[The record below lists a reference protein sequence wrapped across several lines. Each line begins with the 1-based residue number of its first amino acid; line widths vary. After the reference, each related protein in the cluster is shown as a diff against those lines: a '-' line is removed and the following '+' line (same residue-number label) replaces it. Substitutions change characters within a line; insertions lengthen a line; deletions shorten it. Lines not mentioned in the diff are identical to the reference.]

1 MIIKSLETVFIMIIM
16 IGVGWLMS
24 YTGWL
29 NAEGKRFIHLFMINI
44 SIPALT
50 LTNFFQM
57 FPKEMIGSTIQ
68 FVLIG
73 VLSMMAV
80 FILSEL
86 VAKIIKLEKIKSGS
100 FVALSSVSNSLF
112 FGMPIALSLFGDI
125 SLPYIL
131 FYYIANSSVFW
142 GICAPRI
149 MRDGNLKKLKISQN
163 IKKIFNAP
171 FVALILSILLLVIDF
186 KPPALVL
193 TVAGYL
199 GRPVTPLA
207 AIFVGRI
214 IYEIDFKQY
223 KFENSIIGVLCLR
236 FIASPAIMFLMTR
249 LFHLDRLSTQVM
261 VIMAAMP
268 SIVQTSLVSEMY
280 GVDSKYVAFTISL
293 TTVMGLFFIPFYMFV
308 LNYL

>member
-1 MIIKSLETVFIMIIM
+1 MIYKSLETVFIMIIM

-24 YTGWL
+24 YVGWL
-29 NAEGKRFIHLFMINI
+29 NIEGKRFIHLFIINI

-57 FPKEMIGSTIQ
+57 FPKEMIGSTIH

-73 VLSMMAV
+73 ILSMMVAFV
-80 FILSEL
+80 LSEL
-86 VAKIIKLEKIKSGS
+86 VAKLIRIEKTKSGS
-100 FVALSSVSNSLF
+100 FVSMSSVSNSLF
-112 FGMPIALSLFGDI
+112 FGMPIVLSLFGDV

-149 MRDGNLKKLKISQN
+149 MKDGNVKRIRISEN
-163 IKKIFNAP
+163 VRKIFNAP
-171 FVALILSILLLVIDF
+171 FVALILSILLLAIDL
-186 KPPALVL
+186 KPPDLVL
-193 TVAGYL
+193 TVSSYL
-199 GRPVTPLA
+199 GKPVTPLA

-214 IYEIDFKQY
+214 IYEIDFKNYQ
-223 KFENSIIGVLCLR
+223 FENSILVILFLR

-249 LFHLDRLSTQVM
+249 LFQFDKLSTQVM
-261 VIMAAMP
+261 VIMSAMP
-268 SIVQTSLVSEMY
+268 AMVQTSLVAEMY
-280 GVDSKYVAFTISL
+280 GADSKYVAFTISL

>member
-1 MIIKSLETVFIMIIM
+1 MILM

-24 YTGWL
+24 YAGWL
-29 NAEGKRFIHLFMINI
+29 NTEGKRFIHLFIINI

-57 FPKEMIGSTIQ
+57 FPKEMIGSTIR

-73 VLSMMAV
+73 ILSMMVV
-80 FILSEL
+80 FVLSEI
-86 VAKIIKLEKIKSGS
+86 VAKVIKLEKIKSGS
-100 FVALSSVSNSLF
+100 FVSMSSVSNSLF
-112 FGMPIALSLFGDI
+112 FGMPIVLSLFGEV

-131 FYYIANSSVFW
+131 FYYIANTSVFW

-149 MRDGNLKKLKISQN
+149 MRDGDIKRIKVSQN

-171 FVALILSILLLVIDF
+171 FVALILSILLLAVDLR
-186 KPPALVL
+186 PPTLVL
-193 TVAGYL
+193 MVASYL

-214 IYEIDFKQY
+214 IYEIDFKNY
-223 KFENSIIGVLCLR
+223 KFESSMLGILFLR
-236 FIASPAIMFLMTR
+236 FIASPAVMFLMTR
-249 LFHLDRLSTQVM
+249 LFQLDKLSTQVL

-268 SIVQTSLVSEMY
+268 AMIQTSLVSEMY
-280 GVDSKYVAFTISL
+280 GTDSKYVAFAISL

>member
-1 MIIKSLETVFIMIIM
+1 MIINSLETVFIMIIM

-24 YTGWL
+24 YVGWL
-29 NAEGKRFIHLFMINI
+29 NIEGKRFIHKFIINI
-44 SIPALT
+44 SVPALT
-50 LTNFFQM
+50 LTNFFQI
-57 FPKEMIGSTIQ
+57 FPKEMIGETIRFVFIAILAMIVV
-68 FVLIG
+68 FVL
-73 VLSMMAV
+73 
-80 FILSEL
+80 SEI
-86 VAKIIKLEKIKSGS
+86 VSKIIKLEKIKSGS
-100 FVALSSVSNSLF
+100 FVSMSSVSNSLF
-112 FGMPIALSLFGDI
+112 FGMPIVLSLFGDI

-131 FYYIANSSVFW
+131 FYYIANSFFFW

-149 MRDGNLKKLKISQN
+149 MRDGNMKTVRISDNIRKIL
-163 IKKIFNAP
+163 NAP
-171 FVALILSILLLVIDF
+171 FVALILSILLLSLDL

-193 TVAGYL
+193 TVASYL

-223 KFENSIIGVLCLR
+223 KFENSIFGVLFLR

-249 LFHLDRLSTQVM
+249 LFQLDKLSTQVM

-268 SIVQTSLVSEMY
+268 AMVQTSLVSEMY
-280 GVDSKYVAFTISL
+280 GTDSKYVAFAISL
-293 TTVMGLFFIPFYMFV
+293 TTVMGLFFIPFYMFI